1 MGQREWFEG
10 LDTSPSPPTYASE
23 PEFYPKALK
32 LISLRISH
40 TGRSM
45 TNPTATVRK
54 HSGTKKLIALI
65 LAPVLPWV
73 AAIGFAQVT
82 HAATPQELALSKAS
96 WFSNVKVS
104 FSGDSVVI
112 NSDGLPNWMA
122 EKYAK
127 PNAGV
132 VVPLS
137 SNDVT
142 LDLAS
147 MLVSAQKLNYTLTL
161 NPTKAPS
168 VTSTS
173 LGPIGILANGAVIFN
188 PYEGDG
194 KTVAVTGNVYLTD
207 SSGVK
212 WGFLDVCNGHPG
224 MGGMYHYHGMPPCV
238 TSVIDKTGGP
248 SHILGLAFDG
258 FLIYGNKDINGKLIS
273 SSQLD
278 QCNGITSPT
287 PEFPAGVYHYVLTEE
302 KSNRSTINCFAGTP
316 TLSQGGGMQPGGMGG
331 MPGMGGP
338 PPGGQQPGGPQQP
351 AAQASATPTPTV
363 KASATPTP
371 TPSYTTLYKAVKA
384 TELVCQKGKVK
395 KTVIGSTCPTGYKK
409 ISSKTVTTFVETKV
423 LVNP

>member
-1 MGQREWFEG
+1 
-10 LDTSPSPPTYASE
+10 
-23 PEFYPKALK
+23 
-32 LISLRISH
+32 
-40 TGRSM
+40 M

-54 HSGTKKLIALI
+54 HSGAKKLIALI

-73 AAIGFAQVT
+73 GALVFAQASQ
-82 HAATPQELALSKAS
+82 AASPQQTALAQAS

-104 FSGDSVVI
+104 FSGDSVMVV
-112 NSDGLPNWMA
+112 SDGVPNWMA

-132 VVPLS
+132 VVPES
-137 SNDVT
+137 ASDVT

-147 MLVSAQKLNYTLTL
+147 KLVSAQNLNYTMTL
-161 NPTKAPS
+161 NPTKAAS

-207 SSGVK
+207 SNGVK

-238 TSVIDKTGGP
+238 TSVIDKVGGP

-278 QCNGITSPT
+278 ACNGITSAT
-287 PEFPAGVYHYVLTEE
+287 PEFPAGIYHYVLTEE

-338 PPGGQQPGGPQQP
+338 PPGGPQPGGPQQP

-371 TPSYTTLYKAVKA
+371 TPTYTTLYKAVKA

>member
-1 MGQREWFEG
+1 MR
-10 LDTSPSPPTYASE
+10 
-23 PEFYPKALK
+23 
-32 LISLRISH
+32 
-40 TGRSM
+40 
-45 TNPTATVRK
+45 NPTATVRK
-54 HSGTKKLIALI
+54 HSGAKKLIALI

-73 AAIGFAQVT
+73 AAIAFAQVT

-112 NSDGLPNWMA
+112 DSDGLPNWMA

-132 VVPLS
+132 VVPKS
-137 SNDVT
+137 SDDVSLGLT
-142 LDLAS
+142 S
-147 MLVSAQKLNYTLTL
+147 NLVYAQKLNYTMTL
-161 NPTKAPS
+161 NPKKAPS

-194 KTVAVTGNVYLTD
+194 KTVAVTGNVYVTD

-224 MGGMYHYHGMPPCV
+224 MGGMYHYHAMPPCV

-258 FLIYGNKDINGKLIS
+258 FLIYGNKDINGKTVS

-278 QCNGITSPT
+278 ECNGITSPT

-316 TLSQGGGMQPGGMGG
+316 ALSKGGGMQPGG

-338 PPGGQQPGGPQQP
+338 PPGGGPLPGGPEP
-351 AAQASATPTPTV
+351 IAQASATPTI
-363 KASATPTP
+363 KSAASPTP
-371 TPSYTTLYKAVKA
+371 TPSYTTLYKAVK
-384 TELVCQKGKVK
+384 TTQLVCQKGKVK
-395 KTVIGSTCPTGYKK
+395 KTVTATTCPTGYKK
-409 ISSKTVTTFVETKV
+409 ISSKSVTTYVETKV

>member
-1 MGQREWFEG
+1 
-10 LDTSPSPPTYASE
+10 
-23 PEFYPKALK
+23 
-32 LISLRISH
+32 
-40 TGRSM
+40 M
-45 TNPTATVRK
+45 TNPAAYART
-54 HSGTKKLIALI
+54 HSGAKKLIALL

-73 AAIGFAQVT
+73 AAVALAQAS
-82 HAATPQELALSKAS
+82 HAASPQQTAISQAS

-104 FSGDSVVI
+104 FSGNSVVVA
-112 NSDGLPNWMA
+112 SDGLPNWMA

-137 SNDVT
+137 SSDVT

-147 MLVSAQKLNYTLTL
+147 KLVSAQNLNYTVTL
-161 NPTKAPS
+161 NPTKAAS

-207 SSGVK
+207 SNGVK
-212 WGFLDVCNGHPG
+212 WGFLDECNGHPG

-238 TSVIDKTGGP
+238 TSVIDKVGGP
-248 SHILGLAFDG
+248 SHILGIAFDG
-258 FLIYGNKDINGKLIS
+258 FLIYGDKDINGKLVTS
-273 SSQLD
+273 AQLD
-278 QCNGITSPT
+278 ACNGITSAT
-287 PEFPAGVYHYVLTEE
+287 PEFPAGVYHYVLTQE

-338 PPGGQQPGGPQQP
+338 PPGGGPLPGGPQQP
-351 AAQASATPTPTV
+351 AAQASATPTQSAAPVV
-363 KASATPTP
+363 KSSPTP
-371 TPSYTTLYKAVKA
+371 SPSYTTLYKAVK
-384 TELVCQKGKVK
+384 TMQLVCQKGTTK
-395 KTVIGSTCPTGYKK
+395 KTVTATACPTGYKK
-409 ISSKTVTTFVETKV
+409 ISSKSVTTYVETKV
-423 LVNP
+423 LVSP

>member
-1 MGQREWFEG
+1 
-10 LDTSPSPPTYASE
+10 
-23 PEFYPKALK
+23 
-32 LISLRISH
+32 
-40 TGRSM
+40 M

-54 HSGTKKLIALI
+54 HSGAKKLIALI

-73 AAIGFAQVT
+73 AAIAFAQVT

-112 NSDGLPNWMA
+112 DSDGLPNWMA

-132 VVPLS
+132 VVPKS
-137 SNDVT
+137 SDDVSLGLT
-142 LDLAS
+142 S
-147 MLVSAQKLNYTLTL
+147 NLVYAQKLNYTMTL
-161 NPTKAPS
+161 NPKKAPS

-194 KTVAVTGNVYLTD
+194 KTVAVTGNVYVTD

-224 MGGMYHYHGMPPCV
+224 MGGMYHYHAMPPCV

-258 FLIYGNKDINGKLIS
+258 FLIYGNKDINGKTVS

-278 QCNGITSPT
+278 ECNGITSPT
-287 PEFPAGVYHYVLTEE
+287 PEFPAGIYHYVLTEE

-316 TLSQGGGMQPGGMGG
+316 ALSKGGGMQPGG

-338 PPGGQQPGGPQQP
+338 PPGGGPLPGGPEP
-351 AAQASATPTPTV
+351 IAQASATPTI
-363 KASATPTP
+363 KSAASPTP
-371 TPSYTTLYKAVKA
+371 TPSYTTLYKAVK
-384 TELVCQKGKVK
+384 TTQLVCQKGKVK
-395 KTVIGSTCPTGYKK
+395 KTVTATTCPTGYKK
-409 ISSKTVTTFVETKV
+409 ISSKSVTTYVETKV

>member
-1 MGQREWFEG
+1 MR
-10 LDTSPSPPTYASE
+10 
-23 PEFYPKALK
+23 
-32 LISLRISH
+32 
-40 TGRSM
+40 
-45 TNPTATVRK
+45 NPTATVRK
-54 HSGTKKLIALI
+54 HSGAKKLIALI
-65 LAPVLPWV
+65 LVPVLPWV
-73 AAIGFAQVT
+73 AAIAFAQVT

-104 FSGDSVVI
+104 FSGESVVI
-112 NSDGLPNWMA
+112 ASDGLPNWMA

-127 PNAGV
+127 PNTGV
-132 VVPLS
+132 VVPS
-137 SNDVT
+137 SANDVS

-147 MLVSAQKLNYTLTL
+147 NLVYAQKLNYTLTL

-194 KTVAVTGNVYLTD
+194 KTVAVTGNVYVSD

-258 FLIYGNKDINGKLIS
+258 FLIYGNKDINGKLVS

-338 PPGGQQPGGPQQP
+338 PPGGGPLPGGPQQP
-351 AAQASATPTPTV
+351 VAQASATPTQSAAPVV
-363 KASATPTP
+363 KSSPTP
-371 TPSYTTLYKAVKA
+371 SPSYTTLYKAVK
-384 TELVCQKGKVK
+384 TTQLVCQKGTTK
-395 KTVIGSTCPTGYKK
+395 KTVTATACPTGYKK
-409 ISSKTVTTFVETKV
+409 ISSKSVTTYVETKV

>member
-1 MGQREWFEG
+1 
-10 LDTSPSPPTYASE
+10 
-23 PEFYPKALK
+23 
-32 LISLRISH
+32 
-40 TGRSM
+40 M
-45 TNPTATVRK
+45 TNPTTTVRK
-54 HSGTKKLIALI
+54 HSGAKKLIALI

-73 AAIGFAQVT
+73 VAITFAQVT
-82 HAATPQELALSKAS
+82 HAATPQELAISKAS
-96 WFSNVKVS
+96 WFSNVKLN
-104 FSGDSVVI
+104 FSGNSVVI
-112 NSDGLPNWMA
+112 DSDGLPNWMA

-132 VVPLS
+132 VVPKS
-137 SNDVT
+137 SDDVSLGLT
-142 LDLAS
+142 S
-147 MLVSAQKLNYTLTL
+147 NLVYAQKLNYTMTL
-161 NPTKAPS
+161 SPKKAPS
-168 VTSTS
+168 ITSTS

-194 KTVAVTGNVYLTD
+194 KTVAVTGNVYVTD

-248 SHILGLAFDG
+248 SHILGIAFDG
-258 FLIYGNKDINGKLIS
+258 FLIYGNKDINGKLVS

-278 QCNGITSPT
+278 ECNGITSPT
-287 PEFPAGVYHYVLTEE
+287 PEFPAGIYHYVLTEE

-316 TLSQGGGMQPGGMGG
+316 ALSKDGGMQPGGMGG

-338 PPGGQQPGGPQQP
+338 PPGGGPLPGGPLPGGPQP
-351 AAQASATPTPTV
+351 AAQAIQTPIA
-363 KASATPTP
+363 KEAATPTP

-395 KTVIGSTCPTGYKK
+395 KTVIGKSCPTGYKK

>member
-1 MGQREWFEG
+1 
-10 LDTSPSPPTYASE
+10 
-23 PEFYPKALK
+23 
-32 LISLRISH
+32 
-40 TGRSM
+40 M
-45 TNPTATVRK
+45 TNPTATARK
-54 HSGTKKLIALI
+54 HSGAKKLIALI

-73 AAIGFAQVT
+73 GALVFAQASQ
-82 HAATPQELALSKAS
+82 AASPQQTALAQAS

-112 NSDGLPNWMA
+112 DSDGLPNWMA

-132 VVPLS
+132 VVPKS
-137 SNDVT
+137 SDDVSLGLT
-142 LDLAS
+142 S
-147 MLVSAQKLNYTLTL
+147 NLVYAQKLNYTMTL
-161 NPTKAPS
+161 SPKKASS

-194 KTVAVTGNVYLTD
+194 KTVAVTGNVYVTD

-248 SHILGLAFDG
+248 SHILGIAFDG
-258 FLIYGNKDINGKLIS
+258 FLIYGNKDINGKLVPS
-273 SSQLD
+273 SELD
-278 QCNGITSPT
+278 ECNGITSPT

-316 TLSQGGGMQPGGMGG
+316 ALSKGGGMQPGGMGG

-338 PPGGQQPGGPQQP
+338 PPGGGPLPGGPEP
-351 AAQASATPTPTV
+351 IAQASATPTI
-363 KASATPTP
+363 KSAASPTP

-395 KTVIGSTCPTGYKK
+395 KTVTATACPTGYKK
-409 ISSKTVTTFVETKV
+409 ISSKIITTYVETKV
-423 LVNP
+423 LVSP

>member
-1 MGQREWFEG
+1 
-10 LDTSPSPPTYASE
+10 
-23 PEFYPKALK
+23 
-32 LISLRISH
+32 
-40 TGRSM
+40 M

-54 HSGTKKLIALI
+54 HSGAKKLIALI

-73 AAIGFAQVT
+73 SALIFAQASQ
-82 HAATPQELALSKAS
+82 AASPQQRALAQAS

-104 FSGDSVVI
+104 FSGDSVMVA
-112 NSDGLPNWMA
+112 SDGLPNWMA

-132 VVPLS
+132 VVPKS
-137 SNDVT
+137 ANDVT

-147 MLVSAQKLNYTLTL
+147 RLVSAQNLNYTMTL
-161 NPTKAPS
+161 NPTKAAS

-194 KTVAVTGNVYLTD
+194 KTIAVTGNVYLTD
-207 SSGVK
+207 SNGVK

-248 SHILGLAFDG
+248 SHILGIAFDG
-258 FLIYGNKDINGKLIS
+258 FLIYGNKDINGKVVPS
-273 SSQLD
+273 TQLD
-278 QCNGITSPT
+278 ECNGITSPT

-316 TLSQGGGMQPGGMGG
+316 ALSKGGGMQPGGMGG

-338 PPGGQQPGGPQQP
+338 PPGGPQPGGPP
-351 AAQASATPTPTV
+351 PGAQASATPTATIS
-363 KASATPTP
+363 ASPTP

-395 KTVIGSTCPTGYKK
+395 KTVKGSKCPTGYKK

-423 LVNP
+423 LVSP

>member
-1 MGQREWFEG
+1 
-10 LDTSPSPPTYASE
+10 
-23 PEFYPKALK
+23 
-32 LISLRISH
+32 
-40 TGRSM
+40 M
-45 TNPTATVRK
+45 TNPYAQVRT
-54 HSGTKKLIALI
+54 HSGAKKLIALI

-73 AAIGFAQVT
+73 AAVAFAQVT
-82 HAATPQELALSKAS
+82 HAATPQEIALSKAS

-112 NSDGLPNWMA
+112 ASDGLPNWMA

-132 VVPLS
+132 VVPQS
-137 SNDVT
+137 ASDVT

-147 MLVSAQKLNYTLTL
+147 NLVYAQKLSYTLTL
-161 NPTKAPS
+161 NPTKAAS

-207 SSGVK
+207 ANGVK

-238 TSVIDKTGGP
+238 TSVIDKVGGP

-258 FLIYGNKDINGKLIS
+258 YLIYGNKDINGKLITS
-273 SSQLD
+273 AQLD
-278 QCNGITSPT
+278 TCNGITSAT

-316 TLSQGGGMQPGGMGG
+316 TLSQGGGQQPGGGMGG
-331 MPGMGGP
+331 MGGP
-338 PPGGQQPGGPQQP
+338 QPGGPQPGGGMSGPQP
-351 AAQASATPTPTV
+351 GGPQPVAPSQPSAIPTPEV
-363 KASATPTP
+363 KTSASPTASF
-371 TPSYTTLYKAVKA
+371 SYTTLYKAVKA
-384 TELVCQKGKVK
+384 TQLTCQKGKTK
-395 KTVIGSTCPTGYKK
+395 KNVIGSACPSGYKK
-409 ISSKTVTTFVETKV
+409 TSSKTVTTFIETKV

>member
-1 MGQREWFEG
+1 
-10 LDTSPSPPTYASE
+10 
-23 PEFYPKALK
+23 
-32 LISLRISH
+32 
-40 TGRSM
+40 
-45 TNPTATVRK
+45 
-54 HSGTKKLIALI
+54 
-65 LAPVLPWV
+65 
-73 AAIGFAQVT
+73 
-82 HAATPQELALSKAS
+82 
-96 WFSNVKVS
+96 
-104 FSGDSVVI
+104 
-112 NSDGLPNWMA
+112 
-122 EKYAK
+122 
-127 PNAGV
+127 
-132 VVPLS
+132 
-137 SNDVT
+137 

-338 PPGGQQPGGPQQP
+338 PPGGPQPGGPQQP